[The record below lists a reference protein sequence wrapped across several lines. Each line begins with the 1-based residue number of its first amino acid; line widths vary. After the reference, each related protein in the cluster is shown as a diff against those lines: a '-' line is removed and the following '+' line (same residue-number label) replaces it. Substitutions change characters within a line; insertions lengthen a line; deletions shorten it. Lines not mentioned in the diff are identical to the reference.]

1 VGKRR
6 EEKLR
11 VMNYKDAINFLYA
24 QAPMFQQVGRQGY
37 KAGLENTEFLDKYFG
52 FPHRKYRTIHVGG
65 TNGKGSVSHLLAAV
79 LQSAGYKVGLYTSPH
94 LKDFRERIRVNGK
107 MISKQKVSAFIA
119 KNQQLIKDISPSF
132 FEITTVLAFKYFAEQ
147 NVDFAVVEVGLGGRL
162 DCTNIISPILSI
174 ITNISLD
181 HTDLLGDSLEKIAV
195 EKTGII
201 KPKTPIIIGETH
213 LQTQNIFIEKA
224 KENCSEIIF
233 ADDFDFT
240 QRAQRTCKE
249 RKDINNNKTFASF
262 ARNLCVLCEKKIN
275 CELKGIYQ
283 QKNIK
288 TVLVTVEKLRKIG
301 VKITAKALKNGLENV
316 VALTNI
322 QGRWQIIGKN
332 PTIVCDTGHNESG
345 MLHIVEQ
352 LNAQKFNKLHI
363 VFGMVSD
370 KKIDAVLAL
379 LPKNAVYY
387 FAKAQIPRALDE
399 KLLQQQAATFG
410 LIGNTYLSV
419 KQAFATAKK
428 NAAKDDFIFIGGST
442 FVVAEIL

>member
-1 VGKRR
+1 
-6 EEKLR
+6 
-11 VMNYKDAINFLYA
+11 MIYKDAINFLYA

-37 KAGLENTEFLDKYFG
+37 KSGLENSEFLDKYFG

-79 LQSAGYKVGLYTSPH
+79 LQCAGYKVGLYTSPH

-107 MISKQKVSAFIA
+107 MIPKQKVSLFILE
-119 KNQQLIKDISPSF
+119 NQQLIKDISPSF
-132 FEITTVLAFKYFAEQ
+132 FEITTALAFKYFAEQ

-181 HTDLLGDSLEKIAV
+181 HTDILGDSLEKIAA
-195 EKTGII
+195 EKAGII
-201 KPKTPIIIGETH
+201 KPKTPVIIGETH
-213 LQTQNIFIEKA
+213 PQTKNIFIEKA
-224 KENCSEIIF
+224 EENCSEIIF

-240 QRAQRTCKE
+240 QRAQRTRKE
-249 RKDINNNKTFASF
+249 RKDINNNKTFA
-262 ARNLCVLCEKKIN
+262 RNLCILCEKKIN

-288 TVLVTVEKLRKIG
+288 TVLVAVKKLQEIGLKIS
-301 VKITAKALKNGLENV
+301 VKALKNGFEHV
-316 VALTNI
+316 VKLTNL
-322 QGRWQIIGKN
+322 QGRWQILGEN

-345 MLHIVEQ
+345 ISFIVEQ
-352 LNAQKFNKLHI
+352 LNNQKFNKLHI
-363 VFGMVSD
+363 VFGMVND

-387 FAKAQIPRALDE
+387 FTKAQIPRALDE
-399 KLLQQQAATFG
+399 KLLQQQAEHFG
-410 LIGNTYLSV
+410 LSGNTYSSV
-419 KQAFATAKK
+419 KQAFTAAKK
-428 NAAKDDFIFIGGST
+428 AASKDDFIFIGGST
-442 FVVAEIL
+442 FVVAEVL